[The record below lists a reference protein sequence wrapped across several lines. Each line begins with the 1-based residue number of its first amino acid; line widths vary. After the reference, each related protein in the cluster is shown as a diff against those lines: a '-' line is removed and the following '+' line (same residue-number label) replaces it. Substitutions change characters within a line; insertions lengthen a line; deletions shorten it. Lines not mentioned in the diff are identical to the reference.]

1 MMFQARTMRL
11 ARLGATFAAA
21 GAFWSGNAVAQLP
34 VEQLTMKPAIT
45 AKNRVYIPDIAIN
58 HIADGKI
65 HVVDGDTGDYQ
76 GVIGS
81 GFTGQSK
88 LSKDGKELYVATG
101 YYDRGQRG
109 NRTDIVEVWDAEK
122 LTFKHEIP
130 ISDKRAMA
138 LNYKWL
144 LSLSS
149 DGRWLFVQNATPA
162 TSVTVIDLAKKE
174 AVAEIPMPGCWAIYP
189 IPSKPNQFGS
199 LCGDGTAQIVTVAD
213 DGSASGRTV
222 SDTLFDPDGDAL
234 FIQGEPTGDTYH
246 FVSFT
251 GNLVSIDF
259 SGDKAAAAGKVSLVS
274 ASERKQGWRPGG
286 YQPVAIGGGKLYVAM
301 HPAGGEGS
309 HKTPAKEIWVF
320 DTASK
325 KRVAKLPGHGATAI
339 ATSSDGTKLY
349 AIDAEKASLVITDV
363 SKKPKVKATVQIG
376 EFPSQIEVN

>member
-1 MMFQARTMRL
+1 MRFQDRTIRL
-11 ARLGATFAAA
+11 AHLGAALATA
-21 GAFWSGNAVAQLP
+21 GAVWSGGAAAQLP
-34 VEQLTMKPAIT
+34 VEQLTNKPAVT
-45 AKNRVYIPDIAIN
+45 AKNRVYIPDIAIM

-65 HVVDGDTGDYQ
+65 HVVDGDTGNYE

-81 GFTGQSK
+81 GFTGQAK

-109 NRTDIVEVWDAEK
+109 NRADIVEVWDSET
-122 LTFKHEIP
+122 LRFKYEIP

-149 DGRWLFVQNATPA
+149 DGRWLIVQNATPA
-162 TSVTVIDLAKKE
+162 TSVTVVDLARKE

-189 IPSKPNQFGS
+189 VPSKPNKFGS
-199 LCGDGTAQIVTVAD
+199 LCGDGTAQIVTLAE
-213 DGSASGRTV
+213 DGSAAGRTV

-234 FIQGEPTGDTYH
+234 FIQGEATGDTYH
-246 FVSFT
+246 FASFT

-259 SGDKAAAAGKVSLVS
+259 GGDKAMAAGKSSLVT
-274 ASERKQGWRPGG
+274 AEERKKGWRPGG
-286 YQPVAIGGGKLYVAM
+286 YQPVALGGGKLYVAM
-301 HPAGGEGS
+301 HPGGGEGS
-309 HKTPAKEIWVF
+309 HKTPAKEIWVY
-320 DTASK
+320 DVASK

-339 ATSSDGTKLY
+339 GTSSDGTKLY